1 MKLTVAHK
9 VILGFGFIAVLLLF
23 ASLSSL
29 WSFAVVSDS
38 GSRVNDIA
46 VPVQQQSNQAEI
58 QLLKLAKLSALGFMA
73 DQTKQISQFQ
83 ADFAKSSQDYQ
94 LQISQLSKLTS
105 ADPSLNKPLTAAKQH
120 YEQYTAAVTAM
131 FAAKLT
137 TLNTGEAAAAE
148 LKQLVQLI
156 DDAGATLVDL
166 SYLETPGKKAQLELL
181 AGAAGAAGRVD
192 GQLLTLMQTVR
203 ETAAFTE
210 LSQLT
215 ESQQNIEF
223 ALSDMQGN
231 LDYIGNLVD
240 EVDATDLWKT
250 FLQQLDSV
258 RQRVNAE
265 QSLVKLK
272 QQQLTAQAQ
281 ARDQLAGSEQAISQ
295 AIAALDQLLK
305 AADQQFSS
313 LQAEVSSALSFG
325 QARTIVIMVVLVAL
339 AGGAAYLTIS
349 AMLKPLAGI
358 NKVLGEV
365 AAGDLTRRLS
375 IQNEDEFG
383 ALSMKVNSL
392 IEALSQLIHRIV
404 DSSGE
409 LQHNAERSK
418 DEVQEINRS
427 LQTQQS
433 QINQVNQTTTQLNDN
448 THQIAQQ
455 AQLAVQEMQLAL
467 GQSQQIDKISSEN
480 NVLIGGLANQLSST
494 ADIMLKVNAHS
505 NNIGGILATI
515 RGIAEQTNLLA
526 LNAAI
531 EAARAGEQGRG
542 FAVVAD
548 EVRSLAVR
556 SQAAVDE
563 IRQMIQTLQQEST
576 AAVTAI
582 SRGKTDA
589 EYCVNHTADLVQSLG
604 HVNQAISQMHHI
616 STAIANATQQQL
628 ALGDL
633 ISDHMEAMVQL
644 SDQSSEKADR
654 TLQHSAAVSDNAGHL
669 TAAIS
674 TFKI

>member
-9 VILGFGFIAVLLLF
+9 VILGFGFIALLLLF

-46 VPVQQQSNQAEI
+46 VPVQQQSNQAQI
-58 QLLKLAKLSALGFMA
+58 QLLKLGKLSALGFMA
-73 DQTKQISQFQ
+73 DQAKTISQFQ
-83 ADFAKSSQDYQ
+83 TDFDNANNDYQ
-94 LQISQLSKLTS
+94 QKVTALRALT
-105 ADPSLNKPLTAAKQH
+105 APDPTLNKALTTADQQH
-120 YEQYTAAVTAM
+120 DLYSTAVNNM
-131 FAAKLT
+131 FKAKLA
-137 TLNTGEAAAAE
+137 TLQTGDAAAAE

-166 SYLETPGKKAQLELL
+166 SYLETPGKKAQIELL
-181 AGAAGAAGRVD
+181 AGAAARVD
-192 GQLLTLMQTVR
+192 GQLLSLMQTVR
-203 ETAAFTE
+203 ETAAYTE

-240 EVDATDLWKT
+240 EVDATDLWQT
-250 FLQQLDSV
+250 FNEQLSAV
-258 RQRVNAE
+258 KARVATE
-265 QSLVKLK
+265 QNLVSLK
-272 QQQLTAQAQ
+272 QQQLTALQE
-281 ARDQLAGSEQAISQ
+281 ARTQLANSEQSIGL

-305 AADQQFSS
+305 AADQQFTS

-325 QARTIVIMVVLVAL
+325 KARTIVIMVVLVAL
-339 AGGAAYLTIS
+339 AGGAAFLTIN

-365 AAGDLTRRLS
+365 AGGDLTRRLH
-375 IQNEDEFG
+375 IVQEDEFG
-383 ALSMKVNSL
+383 ALSAKVNSL

-409 LQHNAERSK
+409 LQHNASRSR
-418 DEVQEINRS
+418 DEVQEINRA
-427 LQTQQS
+427 LQTQQT
-433 QINQVNQTTTQLNDN
+433 QINDVNQTTQQLNNN
-448 THQIAQQ
+448 THNIAQQ
-455 AQLAVQEMQLAL
+455 AEQAVEEMRHAL
-467 GQSQQIDKISSEN
+467 GQSQQIDKISGEN
-480 NVLIGGLANQLSST
+480 NTLISGLAGQLAST
-494 ADIMLKVNAHS
+494 AEIMLKVNTHS

-576 AAVTAI
+576 AAVSAI
-582 SRGKTDA
+582 NRGKTDA

-616 STAIANATQQQL
+616 STAIASATQQQL

-633 ISDHMEAMVQL
+633 ISDHMSAMVQL

-654 TLQHSAAVSDNAGHL
+654 TLEHSAAVSDNAGQL